1 VAVTDRPRTPRTL
14 DEQVLTRTRTGLHAV
29 VEGVMA
35 GPQHRTSGTIRL
47 SVAPGSIETVA
58 DPRVRLTPTTLAGP
72 GGDASL
78 LGATS
83 QLALAAAVGVSP
95 GAPVDLYTD
104 TSGVDVDEPLQ
115 VDAEAAAALMD
126 WFAVGAAGLLT
137 FAPDERAVLWPEHF
151 DLAIT
156 VDEVNYGVSP
166 GDGFS
171 AQPYAYVGPF
181 APVEG
186 EFFDAPFGAAR
197 TWSQLPDAASIAAF
211 FRQGQELV
219 RAARG

>member
-1 VAVTDRPRTPRTL
+1 MATPAPTARTL
-14 DEQVLTRTRTGLHAV
+14 DPEVLARTRTGLHAV

-35 GPQHRTSGTIRL
+35 GPQHRESGTIRL
-47 SVAPGSIETVA
+47 AVEPGAIQTVA
-58 DPRVRLTPTTLAGP
+58 DPRLRLTPTTLAGP

-95 GAPVDLYTD
+95 GAPVDLYSD
-104 TSGVDVDEPLQ
+104 TSGIDVDEPLQ
-115 VDAEAAAALMD
+115 VDTDAATALLD

-137 FAPDERAVLWPEHF
+137 FAPDERPVLWPEHF

-171 AQPYAYVGPF
+171 VEPYAYVGPWSQ
-181 APVEG
+181 VQG

-197 TWSQLPDAASIAAF
+197 TWSRVQDAAGIAAF
-211 FRQGQELV
+211 FREGQQLV
-219 RAARG
+219 RRARD